1 MDVNEFELNY
11 VKIGQRI
18 REARTEKK
26 WNQGELAYYAG
37 LKNAAHIS
45 HIEKGKT
52 KVSLPTIVK
61 IANALSVSVDWL
73 LCDNLEQSK
82 PVYDER
88 IARELDDCD
97 TAELQAFLEIIQTT
111 KKVLRKNRKVT
122 TIY

>member
-1 MDVNEFELNY
+1 ML
-11 VKIGQRI
+11 I
-18 REARTEKK
+18 RESR
-26 WNQGELAYYAG
+26 
-37 LKNAAHIS
+37 
-45 HIEKGKT
+45 
-52 KVSLPTIVK
+52 LPTIVK

-88 IARELDDCD
+88 IARELNDCD